1 MAKPLKPTS
10 IKFTEPQK
18 KFLKQLA
25 KAQQHGKIG
34 TTVKRLVD
42 REIHGATT

>member
-1 MAKPLKPTS
+1 MPKPLKPTS

-34 TTVKRLVD
+34 TTVKLIVQ
-42 REIHGATT
+42 REMGAV